1 MKQQHDYTVPEQ
13 PKQRGQSLVEVALFL
28 PILIIIIAGV
38 VEVSQLLIT
47 QNRINSASR
56 AAARFGANGGENE
69 GIRRVI
75 LGNVTQTLDLNE
87 ALWDIW
93 VMRGQVND
101 AGNTIEQ
108 WEFEHVYG
116 ISNTVRF
123 SEVEEDVIRQRVLNQ
138 LAESGRSAADL
149 NFVGTYVQ
157 HDVDTL
163 LGLDA
168 LPWLQGY
175 NSVASLNV
183 MRIIGQ
189 TAEVTR
195 GCDAF
200 PLSIEEFNRS
210 ATPPGSGGS
219 NAYPTNFTNGSPTP
233 DFYSFTQ
240 YAQNPDNYDTPLRQA
255 QPGFIYALRETQDS
269 GGFGYLRWNEKDAGN
284 TNTLT
289 RSLAWPGNS
298 QDYTDHGHPYNN
310 YGIVPGQTFPYP
322 VRGYLEPDDPT
333 DTSMNI
339 GDWVWA
345 STGNMN
351 ATHVL
356 DEILAHINK
365 DRYVRVIVFDEKVGT
380 GSNGKYKISGFAT
393 FKLHAIFT
401 VGNDKGIVAE
411 FISWDDS
418 CGQN

>member
-189 TAEVTR
+189 TVEVTR

-200 PLSIEEFNRS
+200 PLSISEFNRS

-219 NAYPTNFTNGSPTP
+219 NAYPTAFTNGSPQPEYT
-233 DFYSFTQ
+233 SFTRHE
-240 YAQNPDNYDTPLRQA
+240 PDVPLREA
-255 QPGFIYALRETQDS
+255 QPGYIYALRETRDA
-269 GGFGYLRWNEKDAGN
+269 GGFGYLRWNEGDAGN
-284 TNTLT
+284 ANTLA

-298 QDYTDHGHPYNN
+298 QDYTNRGNDPNYSKVEPWDHS
-310 YGIVPGQTFPYP
+310 
-322 VRGYLEPDDPT
+322 VRGYLEPGDPT

-339 GDWVWA
+339 GDWVLA
-345 STGNMN
+345 NTGNTN
-351 ATHVL
+351 ANEVR
-356 DEILAHINK
+356 DELVVHINK
-365 DRYVRVIVFDEKVGT
+365 DRHMRVIVFDEREGT
-380 GSNGKYKISGFAT
+380 GSNIQYRISGFAT
-393 FKLHAIFT
+393 FKLHAFFT
-401 VGNDKGIVAE
+401 VGSTKGIVAE

>member
-1 MKQQHDYTVPEQ
+1 MKQHHDYTVPEQ

-69 GIRRVI
+69 GMRRVI
-75 LGNVTQTLDLNE
+75 LGNVTATLDLNE

-93 VMRGQVND
+93 VMRGEVND

-123 SEVEEDVIRQRVLNQ
+123 SEVDQDLIRQRVLNQ

-157 HDVDTL
+157 HDVNTL

-183 MRIIGQ
+183 MRIISQ

-200 PLSIEEFNRS
+200 PLSINEFNRS

-219 NAYPTNFTNGSPTP
+219 NAYPTAFTNGSPQPEYTSFNQHQP
-233 DFYSFTQ
+233 DV
-240 YAQNPDNYDTPLRQA
+240 PLREA
-255 QPGFIYALRETQDS
+255 QPGYVYALREAQDS
-269 GGFGYLRWNEKDAGN
+269 GGFGYLRWNQGDAGN
-284 TNTLT
+284 SNTLA

-310 YGIVPGQTFPYP
+310 YGIVAGQTFLYP
-322 VRGYLEPDDPT
+322 VRGYLEPGDPT

-339 GDWVWA
+339 GDWVWGT
-345 STGNMN
+345 TGNMN
-351 ATHVL
+351 ANNVL
-356 DEILAHINK
+356 TEMMAHINK
-365 DRYVRVIVFDEKVGT
+365 DRHVRVIVYDEKVGT
-380 GSNGKYKISGFAT
+380 GSNGQYKISGFAT
-393 FKLHAIFT
+393 FKIHAIFT
-401 VGNDKGIVAE
+401 VGSEKGIVAE
-411 FISWDDS
+411 FIQWDNS